1 MDGPGNPERDRRR
14 RLAYRR
20 RMSESTTDILAQL
33 GRPLLGVSVSVWR
46 DDRVLLI
53 RRGRDPGRGLWAPVG
68 GKVGLGERLAEA
80 ALREVR
86 EETGVECR
94 LTPLS
99 DLREMIWPAR
109 DGRPAS
115 HVVLAVYG
123 ADWISGEPVAGDDA
137 EAASWFVPAD
147 FDGLAMVPGVVPY
160 ILATRRLIGGGAP

>member
-1 MDGPGNPERDRRR
+1 MTDPARRPVACVGA
-14 RLAYRR
+14 L
-20 RMSESTTDILAQL
+20 
-33 GRPLLGVSVSVWR
+33 VWR
-46 DDRVLLI
+46 DDEILLV
-53 RRGRDPGRGLWAPVG
+53 RRGKPPREGQWSIPGGRIEF
-68 GKVGLGERLAEA
+68 GEMMRFA

-99 DLREMIWPAR
+99 DLREMIMPAR

-137 EAASWFVPAD
+137 EAASWFAPAD
-147 FDGLAMVPGVVPY
+147 FDGLAMVPGTVPY